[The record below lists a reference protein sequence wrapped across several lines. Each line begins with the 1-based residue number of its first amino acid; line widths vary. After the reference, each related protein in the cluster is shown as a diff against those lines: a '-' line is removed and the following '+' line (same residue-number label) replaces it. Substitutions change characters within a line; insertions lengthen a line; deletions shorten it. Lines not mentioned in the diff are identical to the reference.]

1 MAISLLNSHLL
12 LKEKTL
18 HLDALSLIRSCHINM
33 KILQLCKKF
42 PYPLKDGESIAV
54 TYLSKAFYDYSCEI
68 TLLAMNTT
76 KHYTDIDDLPQ
87 EFNHYKEIHV
97 AEIDNRVKPFDA
109 FVNLFSSKSYHISRF
124 ESKEY
129 NEKLIELLQKND
141 FDVIQLETLYLTPYI
156 DTIKKYSNAII
167 SMRSHNVEYEI
178 WERISDNTKFL
189 PKRWYLKHLTKKL
202 KNFELTHLN
211 DYDYLVAVTDRDL
224 EKFKKMGYKNGAMA
238 SPIGLQ
244 VDRYVE
250 NRTELKGKDIS
261 FIGSMDWLPNIEGL
275 EWFLKEVWPKF
286 SKQNPEVRF
295 HIAGRNTPKWISN
308 LNLDN
313 VVVHGEVPD
322 AVEFIQ
328 EFPIT
333 VVPLFSGSGM
343 RVKILEGLALGRVVV
358 STSVG
363 KEGID
368 AKHGEQIFIADTA
381 LEFITVL
388 NHCIKDLSLMQR
400 VADNAV
406 ALIKN
411 KYDHKD
417 NARKLLEKYKS
428 ILLSDAYS

>member
-1 MAISLLNSHLL
+1 
-12 LKEKTL
+12 
-18 HLDALSLIRSCHINM
+18 M

-54 TYLSKAFYDYSCEI
+54 TYLSKAFHEFGCEI

-76 KHYTDIDDLPQ
+76 KHYTEIAELPQ

-97 AEIDNRVKPFDA
+97 TDIDNRVKPLEA
-109 FVNLFSSKSYHISRF
+109 FANLFSSKSYHISRF

-129 NEKLIELLQKND
+129 NDKLIQLLQANE
-141 FDVIQLETLYLTPYI
+141 FDVVQLETLYLTPYI
-156 DTIKKYSNAII
+156 DTIKQYSQAIV
-167 SMRSHNVEYEI
+167 SMRSHNVEFEI
-178 WERISDNTKFL
+178 WERISANTKFL
-189 PKRWYLKHLTKKL
+189 PKKWYLKHLTKKL

-224 EKFKKMGYKNGAMA
+224 QKFKKLGYKNGAMA

-244 VDRYVE
+244 IDRYVE
-250 NRTELKGKDIS
+250 NTAALQGKDIS

-275 EWFLKEVWPKF
+275 EWFLKEVWPTF
-286 SKQNPEVRF
+286 SKQNPEVKF
-295 HIAGRNTPKWISN
+295 HIAGRNTPKRISK
-308 LNLDN
+308 LDLDN

-328 EFPIT
+328 KHPIT

-358 STSVG
+358 STTVG
-363 KEGID
+363 KEGIE
-368 AKHGEQIFIADTA
+368 ANHGEQIFVADTA
-381 LEFITVL
+381 MEFVAVL
-388 NHCIKDLSLMQR
+388 NECMKDLPLMQT

-406 ALIKN
+406 TLIKD

-417 NARKLLEKYKS
+417 NARNLLEKYNS

>member
-1 MAISLLNSHLL
+1 
-12 LKEKTL
+12 
-18 HLDALSLIRSCHINM
+18 M

-54 TYLSKAFYDYSCEI
+54 TYLSKAFHDFGCEV

-76 KHYTDIDDLPQ
+76 KHYTEINKLPQ

-97 AEIDNRVKPFDA
+97 TDIDNRVKPLDA
-109 FVNLFSSKSYHISRF
+109 FANLFSNKSYHISRF

-129 NEKLIELLQKND
+129 NDKLIELLQATD
-141 FDVIQLETLYLTPYI
+141 FDVVQLETLYLTPYI
-156 DTIKKYSNAII
+156 DTIKQYSKAIV
-167 SMRSHNVEYEI
+167 SMRSHNVEFEI
-178 WERISDNTKFL
+178 WERISANTKFL
-189 PKRWYLKHLTKKL
+189 PKKWYLQHLTKKL

-224 EKFKKMGYKNGAMA
+224 QKFKKLGYKNGAMA

-250 NRTELKGKDIS
+250 NTTLLQGKDIS

-275 EWFLKEVWPKF
+275 EWFLKEVWPTF
-286 SKQNPEVRF
+286 SKSHPEVKF
-295 HIAGRNTPKWISN
+295 HIAGRNTPKWIAN

-313 VVVHGEVPD
+313 VVIHGEVPD

-328 EFPIT
+328 KYPIT

-358 STSVG
+358 STTVG
-363 KEGID
+363 KEGIE
-368 AKHGEQIFIADTA
+368 AQHGEQIFVADTA
-381 LEFITVL
+381 MEFVSIL
-388 NHCIKDLSLMQR
+388 NECMKDLPLMQT

-406 ALIKN
+406 ALIKD

-428 ILLSDAYS
+428 IILSDAYS